1 MINISYAIWN
11 EACDLIKKYSKCY
24 GKFYLQIYP
33 FYKYNNLDV
42 ISSKDFFESYIANGA
57 IFTNYSNFARIDNYC
72 RKSDGSYRKRYL
84 LSPIIYIYYIA
95 LGLYFS
101 KKYNQIRNDDIYVEY
116 GASFENS
123 DLHYRNSYRN
133 FVKYISDNCHD
144 YNYYYKLDI
153 SDYYN
158 KIDIDKLTIRL
169 SNAFIF
175 NQKEQ
180 MLFKEFISWCGNGSF
195 PQTECGVT
203 SSYLATIVYFDIID
217 NRLYNLLSK
226 EKNIRKFKICRY
238 VDDLYI
244 LLDID
249 GRLNTNPIE
258 NRIASVYENLIY
270 QYGLSINRNK
280 SKFDVIKNISTD
292 LKSFSIFEDFGED
305 IKIPKEYK
313 EYLLKFLIELAQF
326 AEKDGLNYQEYL
338 NLINKYFDDPNSTYH
353 ATQILYVL
361 LYKNIDWLKESKVT
375 KKLSK
380 IIEKDYNV
388 LSVDPRRLV
397 SLIVNTHDEILIK
410 KFLNKLYCTS
420 EEGNWLISHNFMAL
434 QYLLYRNFSS
444 AKILNKMKPYSP
456 EIVDFIVMF
465 YKNDWRK
472 IIVNTKID
480 TKITKLNYKDTP
492 ISFFKFLEIISVK
505 NGDVLKAQAY
515 NKNYFD
521 SITKNIELVNGYSDN
536 KNKVNYRKEE
546 LKEIYVNKLGIPNEM
561 WKSINN
567 LCDRRNKNPLCHAS
581 CNIFQNKMDISNSII
596 KDIDDINNILDKI
609 IDNYL

>member
-1 MINISYAIWN
+1 MINISYDIWKN
-11 EACDLIKKYSKCY
+11 ACNLVKKYSKKY

-33 FYKYNNLDV
+33 FYKYNNLDA
-42 ISSKDFFESYIANGA
+42 ISSEIFFKTYVANGA
-57 IFTNYSNFARIDNYC
+57 IFTNYNNFDRIDNYC
-72 RKSDGSYRKRYL
+72 RKSDGSYRKRFL
-84 LSPIIYIYYIA
+84 LSPILYIYYIV

-101 KKYNQIRNDDIYVEY
+101 KKYNQIRNDEIFVEY
-116 GASFENS
+116 GANFENG

-133 FVKYISDNCHD
+133 FVKYIENNCCE

-153 SDYYN
+153 SDYFN

-169 SNAFIF
+169 ANSFKF

-180 MLFKEFISWCGNGSF
+180 MLFKEFINWCGGGNF

-226 EKNIRKFKICRY
+226 EKNIKKFKICRY

-249 GRLNTNPIE
+249 GRLNTNSIE
-258 NRIASVYENLIY
+258 NRISSLYENLIY

-280 SKFDVIKNISTD
+280 SSFRTIDNIFSD
-292 LKSFSIFEDFGED
+292 LKSFSIFEDCEENVE
-305 IKIPKEYK
+305 IPKEYK
-313 EYLLKFLIELAQF
+313 EYLLKFLTELSQY

-338 NLINKYFDDPNSTYH
+338 NLINKYFDDPDSAYH

-361 LYKNIDWLKESKVT
+361 LYKNVSWLKESKVT
-375 KKLSK
+375 KKITK
-380 IIEKDYNV
+380 IIEKDFNV

-397 SLIVNTHDEILIK
+397 ALIVNTHDEELIK

-420 EEGNWLISHNFMAL
+420 EEGNWLVSHNFMAL

-444 AKILNKMKPYSP
+444 SKLLNKMRPYSS
-456 EIVDFIVMF
+456 EIVDFIVKF

-472 IIVNTKID
+472 NIISNNVEHQIM
-480 TKITKLNYKDTP
+480 KLNYKETS
-492 ISFFKFLEIISVK
+492 ISFFKFLEIISIK

-521 SITKNIELVNGYSDN
+521 LITKNIELVKGLSTD
-536 KNKVNYRKEE
+536 KDKINYRKED
-546 LKEIYVNKLGIPNEM
+546 LKRIYVSELGVSSDM
-561 WKSINN
+561 WNSINN

-581 CNIFQNKMDISNSII
+581 CNIFQSKRDLSNSIL
-596 KDIDDINNILDKI
+596 KDIDNINNILDEI
-609 IDNYL
+609 VDNYI

>member
-1 MINISYAIWN
+1 MINISYDIWKN
-11 EACDLIKKYSKCY
+11 ACNLVKEYSKKY

-42 ISSKDFFESYIANGA
+42 ISSEMFFKNYVANGA
-57 IFTNYSNFARIDNYC
+57 IFTNYNNFDRIDNYC
-72 RKSDGSYRKRYL
+72 RKSDGSYRKRFL
-84 LSPIIYIYYIA
+84 LSPILYIYYIA

-101 KKYNQIRNDDIYVEY
+101 KKYNQIRNDEIFVEY
-116 GASFENS
+116 GANFENG

-133 FVKYISDNCHD
+133 FVKYIGNNCCE

-153 SDYYN
+153 SDYFN
-158 KIDIDKLTIRL
+158 KIDIDKLIFRL
-169 SNAFIF
+169 ANSFKF

-180 MLFKEFISWCGNGSF
+180 MLFKEFINWCGGGNF

-226 EKNIRKFKICRY
+226 EKNIKKFKICRY

-249 GRLNTNPIE
+249 GRLNTNSIE
-258 NRIASVYENLIY
+258 NRISSLYENLIY

-280 SKFDVIKNISTD
+280 SSFRTIDNIFSD
-292 LKSFSIFEDFGED
+292 LKSFSIFEDCEENVE
-305 IKIPKEYK
+305 IPKEYK
-313 EYLLKFLIELAQF
+313 EYLLKFLTELSQY

-338 NLINKYFDDPNSTYH
+338 KLINKYFDDPDSAYH

-361 LYKNIDWLKESKVT
+361 LYKNVSWLKESKVT
-375 KKLSK
+375 KKITK
-380 IIEKDYNV
+380 IIENDFNV
-388 LSVDPRRLV
+388 LSVDPRRLI
-397 SLIVNTHDEILIK
+397 SLIVNTHDEKLIK
-410 KFLNKLYCTS
+410 KFLNKLYYTS

-444 AKILNKMKPYSP
+444 SKLLNKMRQYSP
-456 EIVDFIVMF
+456 EIVDFIVKF

-472 IIVNTKID
+472 NIISINVDHQIM
-480 TKITKLNYKDTP
+480 KLNYKDTS
-492 ISFFKFLEIISVK
+492 ISFFKFLEIISIK

-521 SITKNIELVNGYSDN
+521 SITKNIELVKGLSTD
-536 KNKVNYRKEE
+536 KDKINYRKED
-546 LKEIYVNKLGIPNEM
+546 LKRIYVV
-561 WKSINN
+561 S
-567 LCDRRNKNPLCHAS
+567 
-581 CNIFQNKMDISNSII
+581 
-596 KDIDDINNILDKI
+596 
-609 IDNYL
+609 

>member
-1 MINISYAIWN
+1 MINISYDIWKD
-11 EACDLIKKYSKCY
+11 ACNLVKEYSKKY

-42 ISSKDFFESYIANGA
+42 ISSEIFFKTYVANGA
-57 IFTNYSNFARIDNYC
+57 IFTNYNNFDRIDNYC
-72 RKSDGSYRKRYL
+72 RKSDGSYRKRFL
-84 LSPIIYIYYIA
+84 LSPILYIYYIA

-101 KKYNQIRNDDIYVEY
+101 KKYNQIRNNEIFVEY
-116 GASFENS
+116 GANFENG

-133 FVKYISDNCHD
+133 FVKYIENNCCE

-153 SDYYN
+153 SDYFN
-158 KIDIDKLTIRL
+158 KIDIDKLTFRL
-169 SNAFIF
+169 ANSFKF

-180 MLFKEFISWCGNGSF
+180 MLFKEFINWCGGGNF

-226 EKNIRKFKICRY
+226 EKNIKKFKICRY

-249 GRLNTNPIE
+249 GRLNTNSIE
-258 NRIASVYENLIY
+258 NRISSLYENLIY
-270 QYGLSINRNK
+270 QYGLSINRSK
-280 SKFDVIKNISTD
+280 SSFRSIDNIFSD
-292 LKSFSIFEDFGED
+292 LKSFSIFEDCEENVE
-305 IKIPKEYK
+305 IPKEYK
-313 EYLLKFLIELAQF
+313 EYLLKFLTELSQY

-338 NLINKYFDDPNSTYH
+338 KLINKYFDDPDSAYH

-361 LYKNIDWLKESKVT
+361 LYKNVSWLKESKVT
-375 KKLSK
+375 KKITK
-380 IIEKDYNV
+380 IIENDFNV
-388 LSVDPRRLV
+388 LSVDPRRLI
-397 SLIVNTHDEILIK
+397 SLIVNTHDEKLIK

-420 EEGNWLISHNFMAL
+420 EEGNWLISHNFMSL

-444 AKILNKMKPYSP
+444 SKLLNKMRQYSP
-456 EIVDFIVMF
+456 EIVDFIVKF

-472 IIVNTKID
+472 NIISINVDHQIM
-480 TKITKLNYKDTP
+480 KLNYKDTS
-492 ISFFKFLEIISVK
+492 ISFFKFLEIISIK

-521 SITKNIELVNGYSDN
+521 SITKNIELIKGLSTD
-536 KNKVNYRKEE
+536 KDKINYRKED
-546 LKEIYVNKLGIPNEM
+546 LKRIYVGELGVSSNM
-561 WKSINN
+561 WNSINN

-581 CNIFQNKMDISNSII
+581 CNIFHSKRDLSNSIL
-596 KDIDDINNILDKI
+596 KDIDNINNILDEI
-609 IDNYL
+609 IDNYI

>member
-1 MINISYAIWN
+1 MINISYDIWRN
-11 EACDLIKKYSKCY
+11 ACDLIQKYSKYY

-33 FYKYNNLDV
+33 FYKYNNFDD
-42 ISSKDFFESYIANGA
+42 ISSKHFFESYIVNGA
-57 IFTNYSNFARIDNYC
+57 IFTNYSNFDKIDNYC
-72 RKSDGSYRKRYL
+72 RKSDGSYRKRFL

-101 KKYNQIRNDDIYVEY
+101 KKYKQIRNENIYVEY
-116 GASFENS
+116 GASFENG
-123 DLHYRNSYRN
+123 DLHYRNSYSK
-133 FVKYISDNCHD
+133 FVNYISDNYYE

-169 SNAFIF
+169 ANAFKF

-180 MLFKEFISWCGNGSF
+180 MLFKEFISWCGNGNF

-203 SSYLATIVYFDIID
+203 SSYLSTIVYFDIID

-226 EKNIRKFKICRY
+226 EKTIRKFKICRY

-258 NRIASVYENLIY
+258 NRISSLYENLVY

-280 SKFDVIKNISTD
+280 SKFSSIGNIFTD
-292 LKSFSIFEDFGED
+292 LKSFSIFEDLEENVE
-305 IKIPKEYK
+305 IRKEYK
-313 EYLLKFLIELAQF
+313 EYLLKFLTELAQT
-326 AEKDGLNYQEYL
+326 AEKDDINYQKYL
-338 NLINKYFDDPNSTYH
+338 NLINKYFDDPDSSYH

-375 KKLSK
+375 KKITK
-380 IIEKDYNV
+380 IIENDFNV

-397 SLIVNTHDEILIK
+397 SLIVNTHDEELIK
-410 KFLNKLYCTS
+410 KFLSKLYCTA

-444 AKILNKMKPYSP
+444 VKLLNKMKPYSP
-456 EIVDFIVMF
+456 MIVDFIFKF

-472 IIVNTKID
+472 NIINNEID
-480 TKITKLNYKDTP
+480 TQIMKLNYKDTP
-492 ISFFKFLEIISVK
+492 ISFFKFLEILSIK
-505 NGDVLKAQAY
+505 KGDILKAQAY
-515 NKNYFD
+515 NKDYFD
-521 SITKNIELVNGYSDN
+521 SITKNIELVRGYSAD
-536 KNKVNYRKEE
+536 KNKVNYRKQE
-546 LKEIYVNKLGIPNEM
+546 LKEIYVNKLGIPNDM

-581 CNIFQNKMDISNSII
+581 CNIFQNKRDISCSIS
-596 KDIDDINNILDKI
+596 KDIEDINNILGKI
-609 IDNYL
+609 IDDYV